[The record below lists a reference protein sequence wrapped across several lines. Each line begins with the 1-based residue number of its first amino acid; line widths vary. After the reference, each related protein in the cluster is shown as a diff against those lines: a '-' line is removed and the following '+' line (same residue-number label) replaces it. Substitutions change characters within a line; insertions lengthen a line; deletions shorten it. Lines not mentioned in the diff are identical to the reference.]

1 MAEDPDQIKKHIET
15 QRERLGENLDILQ
28 QEMKRVADWRTWV
41 AKKPLAALAVALAG
55 GLWLGTR
62 GRS

>member
-1 MAEDPDQIKKHIET
+1 VAENPDQIKRHIET

-28 QEMKRVADWRTWV
+28 HEMKRVTDWRTWV
-41 AKKPLAALAVALAG
+41 GKKPLIALGVALAG

-62 GRS
+62 GR